1 MHTDHKILI
10 SHSRI
15 EQRLQELGKQITR
28 DYLGKDLVVLGI
40 LKGSFV
46 FAADLVRQIALPLE
60 IDFIGVS
67 SYAGTTTTEDCK
79 VTKELH
85 LDINNKNV
93 LIVEDIVD
101 TGYTIKFLMNYLKKY
116 NPSSIEVCTF
126 LHKPAARKAQ
136 FILKYQAFEIGN
148 EFVIG
153 YGLDYNEKYRNLADV
168 CILKI

>member
-1 MHTDHKILI
+1 MQSDHKILI
-10 SHSRI
+10 PRSRI
-15 EQRLQELGKQITR
+15 DQRIEELGKQISQ

-46 FAADLVRQIALPLE
+46 FTADLVRQISLPLVV
-60 IDFIGVS
+60 DFIGVS
-67 SYAGTTTTEDCK
+67 SYVGTTTTEDCK

-85 LDINNKNV
+85 LDISNKNV

-101 TGYTIKFLMNYLKKY
+101 TGYTIEFLMNYLKKFK
-116 NPSSIEVCTF
+116 PSSVEVCTF
-126 LHKPAARKAQ
+126 LHKPTARKAH
-136 FILKYQAFEIGN
+136 FNLKYHAFEIGN

-153 YGLDYNEKYRNLADV
+153 YGLDYNENYRNLADV